1 MVSRDS
7 EGSDKDVDED
17 NEANQDGDCQVVLV
31 TPDIVMLPKLLLK
44 FTKIKCFCFLYTKR
58 SNINNFFSADVEI

>member
-17 NEANQDGDCQVVLV
+17 NEANQDSDCQVVLV

-44 FTKIKCFCFLYTKR
+44 FTKIKCFSFLYTKR
-58 SNINNFFSADVEI
+58 LNKSNSFSADDEI

>member
-44 FTKIKCFCFLYTKR
+44 FTKIKCFSFL
-58 SNINNFFSADVEI
+58 